1 MQKKKMI
8 NQLGLRIG
16 NKMEYVYDF
25 GDDLQHI
32 QTYTY
37 IVKTTIRKLSQRGFA
52 TNALNTFVKIV

>member
-32 QTYTY
+32 LTLEK
-37 IVKTTIRKLSQRGFA
+37 IIESGEEVTIS
-52 TNALNTFVKIV
+52 